1 MFVISQLKHF
11 SKNEVTSF
19 WVSCFKH
26 ENKWYSYDGLSPLF
40 QESIL
45 ELKTENYNLES
56 QFRKQKSGTLKRTMQ
71 ITQIMTTYQPYEQS
85 LSVLGE
91 SQARV
96 TVLEKELD
104 KANRTIQK
112 SKKAAEV
119 QLLVR
124 DNEVL
129 QSKIRDQEEDFRSQ
143 NQTLLTELSKVGNLK
158 YVNFYSTVQVPCWQ
172 I

>member
-1 MFVISQLKHF
+1 
-11 SKNEVTSF
+11 
-19 WVSCFKH
+19 
-26 ENKWYSYDGLSPLF
+26 
-40 QESIL
+40 
-45 ELKTENYNLES
+45 
-56 QFRKQKSGTLKRTMQ
+56 
-71 ITQIMTTYQPYEQS
+71 MTTYQPYEQS

-129 QSKIRDQEEDFRSQ
+129 QSKIRDQEEDFRTGMI
-143 NQTLLTELSKVGNLK
+143 TLRRSGLNKIIEGMTTLDEV
-158 YVNFYSTVQVPCWQ
+158 VRVTAAD
-172 I
+172 